1 MARKTKTNK
10 PLIKSNNNIINNLK
24 LITNL
29 LKGVH
34 FDTYSSDYL
43 SNSDSDKTRKSIDTS
58 LDKLINTAYAQ
69 NTVSN
74 LSKLYDQQSAL
85 DTNNIGLNMFEDP
98 ILSTNLVT
106 TWMIQR
112 WIQDQED
119 DINLVLKYMPKLK
132 EAMTCKKDLVLSA
145 DHFSKDFCSFHKY
158 NSDDTDGSLF
168 ARRIDEIK
176 RVYNLA
182 ENFELWYEKAQNYG
196 ECFIYIA
203 PYSEAFSKLLKNKS
217 NTRFRGFNESTTLLE
232 FNQDYIENNII
243 NESELETVQKA
254 FDEVGINSLT
264 INFNEGLLLSEA
276 KKLDAV
282 RESGILKQESLY
294 ESFMAFQESTSIQ
307 EDSKYKL
314 DKKLIPDDLE
324 FDDKEDERYSSDGLV
339 NLKQKAEDDVKIK
352 VPGCIVKELERK
364 NVIPLYIG
372 DTCLGYYYIEIKTSE
387 LGVLDD
393 PNAYNMS
400 AGMVGYVTAS
410 LKNVKD
416 TRVGD
421 TITDA
426 DNPCSEPLPGYKK
439 VNPMVYCGLYPMDGS
454 DYENLKVA
462 LEKLKLNDA
471 ALEYEQETS
480 AALGFGFRCGF
491 LGMLHLEVIQE
502 RIEREFDLSIVFT
515 SPSVRYTVHMKD
527 GETLYI
533 DNPLEYPDPMRVD
546 WAEEPYIQANIIT
559 PTEYVGP
566 IITLCLEKRGSQ
578 TQMNYLDTKR
588 VELIYEMPLSEV
600 LFDFYDRLKSI
611 SRGYASFDY
620 NVIENRR
627 TDLVRMEILVNGDPV
642 DALSCLVYRGNAQ
655 TRGRQIVERL
665 QGEIPRQQ
673 FKIAIQAAIGG
684 QIIARETVNAYRK
697 DVTAKC
703 YGGDI
708 SRKRKLLEKQKEG
721 KKRMKMVGNVEIPQS
736 AFLAVLKTEE
746 DK

>member
-1 MARKTKTNK
+1 MAVDTSHKRNFCIIAHIDHGKSTLADRFIERARLVQARG
-10 PLIKSNNNIINNLK
+10 PLESQILDNMDIERERGITIKSQAVTVPYTAKNGEVYELNLVDTPGHVDFTYEVSRAISSCEGALLLIDATQGVEAQTLANLYLAMEHNLEIIPVINKIDLASADIDSCLHQIDHDLGLDPDMAVMVSAK
-24 LITNL
+24 TGE
-29 LKGVH
+29 GV
-34 FDTYSSDYL
+34 
-43 SNSDSDKTRKSIDTS
+43 
-58 LDKLINTAYAQ
+58 DKLYEAIVQYIPCPSGNDED
-69 NTVSN
+69 
-74 LSKLYDQQSAL
+74 KLRALIFDSHYDPYRGVIVHARIFSGKVKCGDEILFMHSSASYKVEDL
-85 DTNNIGLNMFEDP
+85 GLF
-98 ILSTNLVT
+98 
-106 TWMIQR
+106 Q
-112 WIQDQED
+112 
-119 DINLVLKYMPKLK
+119 INLI
-132 EAMTCKKDLVLSA
+132 
-145 DHFSKDFCSFHKY
+145 SK
-158 NSDDTDGSLF
+158 
-168 ARRIDEIK
+168 
-176 RVYNLA
+176 
-182 ENFELWYEKAQNYG
+182 
-196 ECFIYIA
+196 
-203 PYSEAFSKLLKNKS
+203 P
-217 NTRFRGFNESTTLLE
+217 
-232 FNQDYIENNII
+232 
-243 NESELETVQKA
+243 
-254 FDEVGINSLT
+254 
-264 INFNEGLLLSEA
+264 
-276 KKLDAV
+276 
-282 RESGILKQESLY
+282 
-294 ESFMAFQESTSIQ
+294 
-307 EDSKYKL
+307 
-314 DKKLIPDDLE
+314 
-324 FDDKEDERYSSDGLV
+324 
-339 NLKQKAEDDVKIK
+339 
-352 VPGCIVKELERK
+352 
-364 NVIPLYIG
+364 
-372 DTCLGYYYIEIKTSE
+372 E
-387 LGVLDD
+387 LG
-393 PNAYNMS
+393 
-400 AGMVGYVTAS
+400 AGDVGYFIAGI
-410 LKNVKD
+410 KNISD
-416 TRVGD
+416 IRVGD
-421 TITDA
+421 TVTLKA
-426 DNPCSEPLPGYKK
+426 NPAPQPLPGFREVKP
-439 VNPMVYCGLYPMDGS
+439 VVFSSIYPVDS
-454 DYENLKVA
+454 NDYEELQDA
-462 LEKLKLNDA
+462 IERLKLNDA
-471 ALEYEQETS
+471 SLMYEKDSS

-527 GETLYI
+527 GETIYI